1 MHRTVRPAPL
11 ATALRAGARPALRLA
26 GAAALAA
33 ALAPGAARAE
43 AGERPSGLWKL
54 VSYEVEVRATGKMA
68 PVMGEKPTGY
78 VYFTPGNRVFFILT
92 GEGRKPA
99 ETEAQRAALM
109 GTLVSYSGT
118 FRLDG
123 DSWTADLDVA
133 WDPKWVGTK
142 QTRMFTLDGDRLRVL
157 TPWRVMPNWADR
169 GETRSI
175 VTFERGKE

>member
-1 MHRTVRPAPL
+1 MVAM
-11 ATALRAGARPALRLA
+11 GMV

-33 ALAPGAARAE
+33 GAQPVRAADEARLI
-43 AGERPSGLWKL
+43 GLWKL
-54 VSYEVEVRATGKMA
+54 VSYEVEVRENGERL
-68 PVMGEKPTGY
+68 PVMGGHPTGY
-78 VYFTPGNRVFFILT
+78 AYFTPEKRVFFVLT
-92 GEGRKPA
+92 GEGRRPA

-142 QTRMFTLDGDRLRVL
+142 QTRMFTLDGDRLQVL